1 MELLKVH
8 NHQIVTAK
16 NKPIRLR
23 GWNIGGW
30 LNMEDFIN
38 GFVGAEHN
46 LRATMSRVVGKE
58 KAQFFFDRLLDHFFT
73 EEDVKMMA
81 KFGGLHISKHWGGGP
96 NNSIASRPVATLTDR
111 YTILI
116 ASSFI
121 GSLDHGVRV
130 LDGNAAVPTGF
141 LLELDLDG
149 NPLWAASFG
158 QDVLPNGVVSVGEGK
173 VVVGG
178 VLKGSLGLLAG
189 DPQPSNGGSDVF
201 LFEIAL
207 P

>member
-81 KFGGLHISKHWGGGP
+81 KFGA
-96 NNSIASRPVATLTDR
+96 NV
-111 YTILI
+111 ILI
-116 ASSFI
+116 PFNYRHFERDDAPFEYLESAQFLQVPYANLFKIYPKKNWTICS
-121 GSLDHGVRV
+121 VR
-130 LDGNAAVPTGF
+130 LN
-141 LLELDLDG
+141 
-149 NPLWAASFG
+149 
-158 QDVLPNGVVSVGEGK
+158 
-173 VVVGG
+173 
-178 VLKGSLGLLAG
+178 
-189 DPQPSNGGSDVF
+189 
-201 LFEIAL
+201 
-207 P
+207 